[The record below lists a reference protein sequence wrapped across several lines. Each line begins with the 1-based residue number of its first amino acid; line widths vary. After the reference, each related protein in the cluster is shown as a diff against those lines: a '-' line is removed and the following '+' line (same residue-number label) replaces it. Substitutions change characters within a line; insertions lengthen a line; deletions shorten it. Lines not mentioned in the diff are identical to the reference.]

1 MKTKLKGA
9 WVTHVGNK
17 KPSNEDSVFF
27 GKANVFGRS
36 MEEPETVELDG
47 ADWLLGVADGVGGH
61 NGGETA
67 SRLCVE
73 AMVGLKEVLPQ
84 TVDSML
90 KKLNREIFDKSETE
104 ETLKGMGTT
113 VAGVGFGGGALFA
126 FNVGDSRVY
135 RFHAERGLE
144 RVTKDDSLVE
154 RGDDKDRTPLPFAPS
169 NVITQA
175 LGGRKTFKD
184 ITPNLYDLEAEEEAL
199 YLVCSDGLNDMVED
213 DRMEEILRETDAAN
227 HLEKAAEALLAAA
240 LAGGGRDN
248 VSIVL
253 APYLPENFGVKSKGG
268 GWLSRLFGGS
278 GR

>member
-1 MKTKLKGA
+1 MGKR
-9 WVTHVGNK
+9 
-17 KPSNEDSVFF
+17 KPSNEDAVFF
-27 GKANVFGRS
+27 GGECLFGKS
-36 MEEPETVELDG
+36 MEDPETVELDG

-61 NGGETA
+61 NAGEMA
-67 SRLCVE
+67 SRTCVE
-73 AMVGLKEVLPQ
+73 AMVGLEEVMPQ
-84 TVDSML
+84 TVDSLL
-90 KKLNREIFDKSETE
+90 KKLNREIFEKSEADE
-104 ETLKGMGTT
+104 ELAGMGTT
-113 VAGVGFGGGALFA
+113 VAGVGFGGEKLFA

-184 ITPNLYDLEAEEEAL
+184 IKPNLYDLDAEEEAL

-213 DRMEEILRETDAAN
+213 DRMEEILRDTDAAN
-227 HLEKAAEALLAAA
+227 NLEKAAEALLAAA
-240 LAGGGRDN
+240 LVGGGRDN

-253 APYLPENFGVKSKGG
+253 APYSPENCGVKSKGG
-268 GWLSRLFGGS
+268 GWLSRLFGGG